1 MHGFWRLNILRT
13 FTILALFL
21 VTATAL
27 LVVVTNFRDNDVCP
41 FFYVSEADW

>member
-13 FTILALFL
+13 FTISTLLL

-27 LVVVTNFRDNDVCP
+27 LVVVTNFRDNDVAL
-41 FFYVSEADW
+41 FDVGEADW

>member
-13 FTILALFL
+13 FTISTLLL

-27 LVVVTNFRDNDVCP
+27 LVVVTNFRDNDVTP
-41 FFYVSEADW
+41 FACW